1 MLIARGLRR
10 KRRHRDQPGIQAGEK
25 RHHVVLAVV
34 EQQQRPVLRIAVLL
48 QHSRQSAHAGIQ
60 LPVAERGIERP
71 AVALGGHDQRGI
83 LRPRGGEMAQVIDK
97 IVRGAIAGHVI
108 AGHFIAGNV
117 TAGNVIAGHVTAG
130 HVIAGNVRRPAWRI
144 GRRCF
149 LCGSLR
155 FCLRCCLRRSL
166 CRGFGLHAARSPGKP
181 CGLPCASAMATTT
194 LRLPLKGLR
203 PCATSMLSSIST
215 SPACQVKS
223 TV

>member
-34 EQQQRPVLRIAVLL
+34 EQQQRPVPRLAVLL

-83 LRPRGGEMAQVIDK
+83 PRPRGGEMAQVIDK
-97 IVRGAIAGHVI
+97 IVRRAIAGRVI
-108 AGHFIAGNV
+108 AGRII
-117 TAGNVIAGHVTAG
+117 AGNVIAR
-130 HVIAGNVRRPAWRI
+130 NVRRPALRI
-144 GRRCF
+144 GLRCF
-149 LCGSLR
+149 LCRSLR
-155 FCLRCCLRRSL
+155 FCLRSLRRSP

-203 PCATSMLSSIST
+203 PCATNMLSSIST